1 MMQSRRARVARMR
14 RWACSVICWPRVRW
28 CQRLGSISQDRLH
41 GSHRA
46 RRTTVQP
53 AQLSLLPEQY
63 PAPAVSILSHLP
75 EPEASEA
82 IRQLARLIAKAAPGQ
97 REVVT
102 DE

>member
-1 MMQSRRARVARMR
+1 M
-14 RWACSVICWPRVRW
+14 
-28 CQRLGSISQDRLH
+28 
-41 GSHRA
+41 
-46 RRTTVQP
+46 QP